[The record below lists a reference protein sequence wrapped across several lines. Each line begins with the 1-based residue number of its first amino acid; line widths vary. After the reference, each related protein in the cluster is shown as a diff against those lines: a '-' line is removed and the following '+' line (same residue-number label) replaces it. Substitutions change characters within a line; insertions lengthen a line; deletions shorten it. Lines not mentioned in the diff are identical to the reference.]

1 MKNYT
6 YAALGEIVS
15 TLSMKIDAL
24 RADATAC
31 ANYYTSDGNEIPDYA
46 KEDIERKD
54 TIADLIEK
62 YIEKNLNPRI

>member
-6 YAALGEIVS
+6 YAALDEIVS
-15 TLSMKIDAL
+15 TLCMKVAAL
-24 RADATAC
+24 RDDANSSAE
-31 ANYYTSDGNEIPDYA
+31 YYTREGSEIPDYA
-46 KEDIERKD
+46 KEDIERKN